1 VGKNGQYGD
10 NLPEWYYAPRAPN
23 LTCDEQIEILTRMLS
38 RATDESVKRDIE
50 VVIEKIRSRDAHFA
64 E

>member
-1 VGKNGQYGD
+1 M
-10 NLPEWYYAPRAPN
+10 
-23 LTCDEQIEILTRMLS
+23 TCDEQIEILTRMLS